1 MKRVFSRFMKGL
13 MQQLFLLASVASFA
27 APFFAGQGVLQR
39 KISIN
44 VENAEVKI
52 VLKKIEETGSVR
64 FVYQPQ
70 VVNTARAVSL
80 AVEEM
85 SIGNVLNMLFDGGA
99 AYEEMGDLVVIKPR
113 SNHAS
118 ASDIVSGRITDAKTG
133 EPLPGVNVAVKG
145 TSQGTSADAEGK
157 YALAVEDPNAVL
169 VFSFVGYISQ
179 EAAVGAQSVIDIQL
193 SPDQKQLEE
202 VVVVGYGVQKKVS
215 LTSAVSVVKT
225 DEFKDAPFTNITGAL
240 AGRASGVVVN
250 SSGGEPGSV
259 PAITIRG
266 GEPLIGKSDPLYVI
280 DGIIRDKGTF
290 TALNINDVESISF
303 LKDAASTAVFG
314 AQASGGI
321 VLVTTKGGGTGK
333 PQIEYSGNFSFN
345 TPSLFPKLINSYD
358 KALVSNAISESQG
371 NGKNSQYSPEILET
385 IRNGSNP
392 DFPNTDWYNLA
403 FKSAARQDN
412 HNLSLSGGTKLT
424 KYYLGFG
431 MLNQGSNYVNNA
443 QVYKRYSFNS
453 RMTNTFE
460 DTGLTLAVGLNG
472 YLTHSTAPPA
482 GTGTI
487 FSHIVAKS
495 PLDQAFNKDGSFSGL
510 VDHPLAEIF
519 SPGYARERTSFVDGN
534 VTLKWEVP
542 WVKGLSARALL
553 DYSMTT
559 TYNKTF
565 TALAPQYN
573 RDGTVYPTAKPS
585 LSEKNEYW
593 TAYNNEFQL
602 GYNRTFGEHGIEAA
616 LVSIVRAGQYKWNSA
631 SRKNFPSAAV
641 DQMFA
646 GDASTQVN
654 DGSASDWGNVGL
666 VGRLRYDYAL
676 KYFIELA
683 GRYDGSDFFPA
694 SKRFGLFPAVSVGWA
709 LSSEK
714 FYEQAGLQKVF
725 SLLKFRGSYG
735 KTGATGKDDT
745 KYSYV
750 KQYTT
755 NANTFVSGGSLSN
768 GFSEG
773 DLTSANQNIT
783 WYATVSADLALDFE
797 TLNRKLSGTFDYFD
811 TQTKNILGNPAYRYV
826 EPLGK
831 SLPQVLTDA
840 TTHKRGFDASLRYNF
855 TINKNWRGYA
865 GFNCTFFNYLWTVS
879 NEDSVTLSNPYTR
892 QQGINQNFQG
902 AGSKDNPAMYQSNGL
917 YQSYEQILNN
927 PWRLQSSQL
936 GLGDNWL
943 ADTNGDGRID
953 GEDFRRLGKSQSPQ
967 FVYGIPLGISFK
979 NITIDALLQGTGRR
993 DVYLGNLLQGGEG
1006 ASRINFEFQKDFWT
1020 PDNTGASYPRAGTS
1034 AMNSSNNYV
1043 RSTFWLKNAQYL
1055 RLKTFTIA
1063 YDLSPFLKGNKFLR
1077 QFSIHFSGNNLLTW
1091 SPVSKY
1097 FDPELGDSNNF
1108 FYPVNKTY
1116 AIGIRAAF

>member
-1 MKRVFSRFMKGL
+1 MRSATPGRMRNVASVRLLVIKIFRTMKRNNNRQRVFGGLAKGSI
-13 MQQLFLLASVASFA
+13 F
-27 APFFAGQGVLQR
+27 PFFLMLSAVSFGGVFPASGRGAPQR
-39 KISIN
+39 KIALNAANEKARN
-44 VENAEVKI
+44 VRR
-52 VLKKIEETGSVR
+52 KIEE
-64 FVYQPQ
+64 
-70 VVNTARAVSL
+70 ARGWA
-80 AVEEM
+80 M
-85 SIGNVLNMLFDGGA
+85 
-99 AYEEMGDLVVIKPR
+99 IKPV
-113 SNHAS
+113 SKDS
-118 ASDIVSGRITDAKTG
+118 TTVSGRITDAKTG
-133 EPLPGVNVAVKG
+133 EPLPGAHVTVKG
-145 TSQGTSADAEGK
+145 TANGTISDSDGK
-157 YALAVEDPNAVL
+157 YALTVEEQNAAL
-169 VFSFVGYISQ
+169 VFASIGYASQ
-179 EAAVGAQSVIDIQL
+179 EAPIGSRSVIDIQMAIA
-193 SPDQKQLEE
+193 SKQLDE
-202 VVVVGYGVQKKVS
+202 VVVVGYGMQKKAS
-215 LTSAVSVVKT
+215 LTSAVSSVKT
-225 DEFKDAPFTNITGAL
+225 DEFKEVPYANIMAAL
-240 AGRASGVVVN
+240 SGRAAGVVVN
-250 SSGGEPGSV
+250 SWGGEPGAT
-259 PAITIRG
+259 PTLTIRG
-266 GEPLIGKSDPLYVI
+266 GEPLISRTVPLYVI
-280 DGIIRDKGTF
+280 DGIIRAQATF
-290 TALNINDVESISF
+290 AALNINDIVGISF
-303 LKDAASTAVFG
+303 LKDAAAAAVYG

-321 VLVTTKGGGTGK
+321 VLVTTKSGAEGK
-333 PQIEYSGNFSFN
+333 PQLEYSNNFSYN
-345 TPSLFPKLINSYD
+345 TPSYFPKLINSYD
-358 KALVSNAISESQG
+358 KAMAANAILEQLG
-371 NGKNSQYSPEILET
+371 NGRNSAYSPEDLET
-385 IRNGSNP
+385 IRTGSNP
-392 DFPNTDWYNLA
+392 AKFPNTDWYKECFKTLA
-403 FKSAARQDN
+403 PQQQHS
-412 HNLSLSGGTKLT
+412 LSLSGGNKQT
-424 KYYLGFG
+424 KYYIGLG
-431 MLNQGSNYVNNA
+431 MLNQGSNYINNA
-443 QVYKRYSFNS
+443 AVYKRYSYDVRIDNAL
-453 RMTNTFE
+453 E
-460 DTGLTLAVGLNG
+460 GTGLTWAAGLNG
-472 YLTHSTAPPA
+472 YIVNSTAPSA
-482 GTGTI
+482 YIMDI
-487 FSHIVAKS
+487 FSHVITAS
-495 PLDQAFNKDGSFSGL
+495 PLVSPYNPDGTLAGL
-510 VDHPLAEIF
+510 TNHPLAEIC
-519 SPGYARERTSFVDGN
+519 SPGYNRTQSYFVDGN
-534 VTLKWEVP
+534 ITLKWEVP
-542 WVKGLSARALL
+542 WVKGLSARLLL
-553 DYSMTT
+553 DCSATISN
-559 TYNKTF
+559 NKVF
-565 TALAPQYN
+565 NAKAPQYN
-573 RDGTVYPTAKPS
+573 SDGSLFSVTKPS
-585 LSEKNEYW
+585 LSERNEFAR
-593 TAYNNEFQL
+593 AYNNEFQAD
-602 GYNRTFGEHGIEAA
+602 YSRTFGQHGLTASF
-616 LVSIVRAGQYKWNSA
+616 VSIARAGKANWNSA
-631 SRKNFPSAAV
+631 SRRNFPSTAV
-641 DQMFA
+641 DQMSA
-646 GDASTQVN
+646 GDASTQTN

-666 VGRLRYDYAL
+666 VGRLKYDYAL
-676 KYFIELA
+676 KYIIEFT

-773 DLTSANQNIT
+773 SLTSANQNIT

-831 SLPQVLTDA
+831 ILPQVLTDA